1 MSVNPDM
8 SANMGV
14 AEEFVDLEHQV
25 IRQKSNVESGS
36 ASIELLPGNPAAEF
50 DPGERQLDREEVA
63 QLVYYR
69 RYATINFLETA
80 SPQSENVRDAFAIVD
95 ASVGINGDLFRPV
108 TTEESFQVGPDNQTV
123 LVDTGGEIGLLDNY
137 QIYASPQFE
146 NDVNGGAGGQ
156 HSISEFA
163 FSFYDWPTGGP
174 IVDSFD
180 TITCGFGAGIQDDD
194 PNSPCECQFELRYDF
209 WWDVA
214 EQGRSTNPFGR
225 PSTR

>member
-14 AEEFVDLEHQV
+14 ADEYVDLEHQV
-25 IRQKSNVESGS
+25 IRQKVDFFADESTSG
-36 ASIELLPGNPAAEF
+36 EVGPGNSFAEF

-69 RYATINFLETA
+69 RYATLNWL
-80 SPQSENVRDAFAIVD
+80 QVGGDADAGADFFAIVD
-95 ASVGINGDLFRPV
+95 ASVGINGDLFREV
-108 TTEESFQVGPDNQTV
+108 TTASTGLIDDDDIQ
-123 LVDTGGEIGLLDNY
+123 VDTGGEIGLLDNY
-137 QIYASPQFE
+137 QLFAQPIF
-146 NDVNGGAGGQ
+146 GGGPTGEAGGGVKSITE
-156 HSISEFA
+156 HSVDY
-163 FSFYDWPTGGP
+163 YDWPTGGP

-180 TITCGFGAGIQDDD
+180 TITCGFAYGA
-194 PNSPCECQFELRYDF
+194 NSGSGTAVEGQFELRYDF
-209 WWDVA
+209 YWDVA